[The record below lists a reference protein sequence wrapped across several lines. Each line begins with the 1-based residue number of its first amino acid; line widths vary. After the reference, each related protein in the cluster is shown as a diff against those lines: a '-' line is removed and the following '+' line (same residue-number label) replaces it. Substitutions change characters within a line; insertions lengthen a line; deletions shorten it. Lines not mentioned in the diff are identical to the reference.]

1 MISERTIGTGHT
13 QLSKKTSKALEKCS
27 LGSVAAAAP
36 FVGRLWCTLP
46 NLSALKLKHS
56 TSSTERLIY
65 PGSMRC
71 PSSNLGLNLK
81 LRESFEY
88 QNDRQEK
95 DGWDQNFNWN
105 SNRDSNLFWYNLIM
119 LCKDIK

>member
-1 MISERTIGTGHT
+1 MISERTIGTGLT

-46 NLSALKLKHS
+46 NLSALKIKHS
-56 TSSTERLIY
+56 TPSTEHLTY
-65 PGSMRC
+65 LGSMRC
-71 PSSNLGLNLK
+71 PSSNLGSNLK

-88 QNDRQEK
+88 
-95 DGWDQNFNWN
+95 
-105 SNRDSNLFWYNLIM
+105 
-119 LCKDIK
+119 

>member
-1 MISERTIGTGHT
+1 MISERTIGNCLT
-13 QLSKKTSKALEKCS
+13 QKRCKSAHLALWQPRP
-27 LGSVAAAAP
+27 LL
-36 FVGRLWCTLP
+36 FGRLWCTLP

-95 DGWDQNFNWN
+95 DGWDQNLNWN
-105 SNRDSNLFWYNLIM
+105 SNRDSNLCFGTI
-119 LCKDIK
+119 

>member
-1 MISERTIGTGHT
+1 MISERTISTCLT

-36 FVGRLWCTLP
+36 LLFGRLWCTLP
-46 NLSALKLKHS
+46 NSSALKIKHS

-88 QNDRQEK
+88 QHDRQEK
-95 DGWDQNFNWN
+95 DGWDQNLNWN
-105 SNRDSNLFWYNLIM
+105 SNRDSNLCFGTI
-119 LCKDIK
+119 